1 MNAVAAYREIQ
12 NETSDN
18 LELSRGFKIFDYQ
31 ENIIEL
37 SKGVIKVLNG
47 DEKYLNNIR
56 LNPDGLLGSD
66 EKKHQN
72 EIPTTE
78 YIEKMIDNI

>member
-1 MNAVAAYREIQ
+1 LII
-12 NETSDN
+12 
-18 LELSRGFKIFDYQ
+18 L
-31 ENIIEL
+31 IEL

-47 DEKYLNNIR
+47 DEKYLNSIR

-66 EKKHQN
+66 KKKYQN

-78 YIEKMIDNI
+78 YIEKMIDYI